1 MYKMVKR
8 MSKGSDGKY
17 HKGGLTFEKLEG
29 SRAEVMHGKAYKTKG
44 GLVKKDLTYNKGG
57 EIVSKKKS
65 VAAKK
70 EKRLEKHGWTAK
82 KGKFGAVRLSSKKT
96 AKKSAKKSKKSR
108 RRRR

>member
-1 MYKMVKR
+1 MVK
-8 MSKGSDGKY
+8 GEDGKY
-17 HKGGLTFEKLEG
+17 HKGGESFEKLEG

-44 GLVKKDLTYNKGG
+44 GLVKKDLMYNKNG

-82 KGKFGAVRLSSKKT
+82 KGKFGAVRMSGKKAHKKT
-96 AKKSAKKSKKSR
+96 NKKSR
-108 RRRR
+108 RRR

>member
-1 MYKMVKR
+1 MM
-8 MSKGSDGKY
+8 KGEDGKY
-17 HKGGLTFEKLEG
+17 HKGGESFEKLEG

-44 GLVKKDLTYNKGG
+44 GLVKKELMYNKGG

-82 KGKFGAVRLSSKKT
+82 KGKFGAVRMSKKT
-96 AKKSAKKSKKSR
+96 AKKGAKKSR
-108 RRRR
+108 RRR